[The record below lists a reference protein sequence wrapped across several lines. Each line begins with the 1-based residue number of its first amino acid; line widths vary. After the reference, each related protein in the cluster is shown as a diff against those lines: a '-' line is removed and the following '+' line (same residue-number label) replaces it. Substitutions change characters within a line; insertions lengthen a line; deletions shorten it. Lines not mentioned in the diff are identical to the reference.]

1 MELKQFETTQGYPSA
16 LASNKEKEQK
26 EYGLQYLKQMYS
38 DWDSSNDYSYS
49 DKKQRFA
56 KCRSYAEGNQSVAK
70 YKDLLDVEGDT
81 SYMNIDWTP
90 VSIIPKFV
98 DVICGGINNQEHEI
112 MATAIDPLSEGSRKK
127 RKDKMFF
134 NMMNK
139 GFFQSLSDKANMDFM
154 PKDFIPD
161 SKEELD
167 LFMQLS
173 YKQEH
178 EIALEQGIK
187 FVLET
192 NDFDEI
198 KKRVI
203 RDLVVVGQA
212 AVKTSVNANDG
223 IKIKYVNP
231 SNLITSYSTSPDFN
245 NIQHAGEVY
254 RITIGELKK
263 MAGDQFTEEQYKEIA
278 DKYAKREDN
287 SYNAGTPNLGQS
299 GLYSD
304 DYDKFSI
311 EILDAEFISTYTV
324 NYEKKDNKFG
334 GYSLNKRDDKY
345 KAPKKSKLKRKNV
358 KGTVKSVYAGKYI
371 VGSDYIFDYKRA
383 DNMMR
388 PKSNLAETR
397 LSYVIYAPNMHKM
410 SFTSMVSRMMPFA
423 DQIQLAHLKMQQVL
437 AKARPKG
444 AAFEVGSL
452 ENVSKGDGGNF
463 TPLELQEI
471 YDQTGN
477 IYYRAINDEGAPTGS
492 IPIQELENGIG
503 RDVMNLVQI
512 YNHNLQM
519 IRDVT
524 GVNEA
529 REGAQPSSEAL
540 VGIQKMQLMASNNA
554 TRALNDGYLSLVKR
568 VGECTSMRL
577 QDLVKYDKPL
587 KGYTTALGEN
597 VMKSFKINKDISNY
611 DFGIFLDVSPDEV
624 EKQMLEQNIQVSLSQ
639 KELRIEDAIS
649 IRSIK
654 NVKLANQMLILR
666 RDKYM
671 EEQQMQA
678 LESSK
683 ANAQQQQQASQ
694 MAQIAKQQE
703 LSAQSQMK
711 MQEQVKEQQA
721 LMARMEQEYKL
732 KNIFEEKNHER
743 RMKELQLQNASKLA
757 EAKSSSE
764 SKKDSIAKSAH
775 FQSQMIEQRKGAEE
789 PIEDPDLMGTSKY
802 SS

>member
-1 MELKQFETTQGYPSA
+1 MELKQFETIHGYPSP
-16 LASNKEKEQK
+16 LVSNEQKEQK

-38 DWDSSNDYSYS
+38 DWDSSNDYSYT
-49 DKKQRFA
+49 DKKQKFA

-90 VSIIPKFV
+90 VSIVPKFV
-98 DVICGGINNQEHEI
+98 DVICGGMNNQEHEI
-112 MATAIDPLSEGSRKK
+112 KATAIDPISERSRKNTK
-127 RKDKMFF
+127 NKMFF
-134 NMMNK
+134 NMANK
-139 GFFQSLSDKANMDFM
+139 GFLEELSNKTRMDFV
-154 PKDFIPD
+154 PKDFIPE
-161 SKEELD
+161 SKEELE
-167 LFMQLS
+167 LFMQLN

-192 NDFDEI
+192 NNYEEI
-198 KKRVI
+198 RKRLI

-212 AVKTSVNANDG
+212 ALKTSVNPSDG

-231 SNLITSYSTSPDFN
+231 SNLITSYSTSPDFS
-245 NIQHAGEVY
+245 NIQHAGEIY
-254 RITIGELKK
+254 RITIGELKR
-263 MAGDQFTEEQYKEIA
+263 MAGDQFTDEQYKEIA
-278 DKYAKREDN
+278 DKYSKREDN
-287 SYNAGTPNLGQS
+287 SYNMGTPNLGQS

-304 DYDKFSI
+304 DYDKFSV
-311 EILDAEFISTYTV
+311 EILDAEFISSYNI
-324 NYEKKDNKFG
+324 NYEKKENKFG
-334 GYSLNKRDDKY
+334 GFSLNKRNDNY
-345 KAPKKSKLKRKNV
+345 KAPKKSKLKRKNIKSV
-358 KGTVKSVYAGKYI
+358 VKSVYSGKYI
-371 VGSDYIFDYKRA
+371 VGSDYIFDYKRSQ
-383 DNMMR
+383 NMIR
-388 PKSNLAETR
+388 PKSNLADTKM
-397 LSYVIYAPNMHKM
+397 SYVIYAPNMHKM
-410 SFTSMVSRMMPFA
+410 SFTSMVSRMIPFA

-477 IYYRAINDEGAPTGS
+477 IYYRSLNDEGNPSGS
-492 IPIQELENGIG
+492 VPIQELENGIG
-503 RDVMNLVQI
+503 RDVMNLIQI

-554 TRALNDGYLSLVKR
+554 TRALNDGYLSMTKTL
-568 VGECTSMRL
+568 GECVSMRL

-587 KGYTTALGEN
+587 KGYVTAIGEN
-597 VMKSFKINKDISNY
+597 VMKSFKVNKDVSNH
-611 DFGIFLDVSPDEV
+611 DFGIFLDVSPDEI

-639 KELRIEDAIS
+639 KELRIEDAIL
-649 IRSIK
+649 IRSVK

-666 RDKYM
+666 RGKYM
-671 EEQQMQA
+671 DEQQMIA
-678 LESSK
+678 MESSK
-683 ANAQQQQQASQ
+683 QNSLQQQQASAAASQ
-694 MAQIAKQQE
+694 AKQAE
-703 LSAQSQMK
+703 MVAQNQMK
-711 MQEQVKEQQA
+711 MEEMQMTQQA
-721 LMARMEQEYKL
+721 EMARMEQEFKL

-743 RMKELQLQNASKLA
+743 KMKELQLQNAARLA
-757 EAKSSSE
+757 EAKSLGD
-764 SKKDSIAKSAH
+764 SKKSSIAKSAH

-789 PIEDPDLMGTSKY
+789 PIEDPDLMGGSKY